1 MTTAALRG
9 LLGRK
14 LRTILTGLAVVLG
27 VALVSGSF
35 VLTDTISKAFDNIFA
50 ASYDK
55 TDAVV
60 SGRKIVDYSSSG
72 NATVSPALLQR
83 IRSLPDVQAAAGQV
97 LDLNGNST
105 QAKLVKDGKAISS
118 NGNPTFGF
126 GVDPAYPRFN
136 PLRLSDGHWPHGPN
150 KSSAAPRVANR
161 DH

>member
-1 MTTAALRG
+1 MTTVALRG

-14 LRTILTGLAVVLG
+14 LRTILTGVAIVLG

-60 SGRKIVDYSSSG
+60 SGRKIVDYSNGG

-105 QAKLVKDGKAISS
+105 QAKLVK
-118 NGNPTFGF
+118 NG
-126 GVDPAYPRFN
+126 
-136 PLRLSDGHWPHGPN
+136 
-150 KSSAAPRVANR
+150 
-161 DH
+161 